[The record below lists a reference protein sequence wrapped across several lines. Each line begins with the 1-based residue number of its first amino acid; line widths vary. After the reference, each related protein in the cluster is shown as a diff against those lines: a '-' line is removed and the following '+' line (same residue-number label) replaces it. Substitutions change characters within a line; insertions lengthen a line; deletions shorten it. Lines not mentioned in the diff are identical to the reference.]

1 MRGWVVVLSI
11 LCRGLNLSL
20 QRQGGQ
26 ERNTLYWKGAT
37 LKEQGKGLSDSVR
50 SVGTGVATRASHEDE
65 GGSCP
70 KAPVIFLKVGGLPVR
85 GYADT

>member
-20 QRQGGQ
+20 QEAR
-26 ERNTLYWKGAT
+26 GADT
-37 LKEQGKGLSDSVR
+37 QHPMNRGKGLSDIVR

-65 GGSCP
+65 GVS
-70 KAPVIFLKVGGLPVR
+70 VLKPPL
-85 GYADT
+85 YSLK